1 MDYRREIVGLLGA
14 CGVAVALTQV
24 VACGDS
30 AHCHDTSFCPD
41 SDDPGATTVTTSP
54 GATTNAS
61 AATDSTTAGGTGGAT
76 AGTTAGSTSSSTSTG
91 GGETTGASATG
102 STGPATTSGTTTG
115 DATTDAT
122 TGAVD
127 MSIPVHEIPGL
138 VSITFYERTGG
149 DAPTEYTF
157 AVLGPELTTQL
168 ADPLNMNNRDIQGTS
183 VEFYDVHYSDIDG
196 NFDVDGSYLTIAGS
210 FGAKLPSGGGLNLA
224 EISLNYEDD
233 SVEYGSFLA
242 SFVALGDNAA
252 PDTAEL
258 AIDGDLQTHTTMGNN
273 VDQPEMRLR
282 VTLGFMSSLIPE

>member
-1 MDYRREIVGLLGA
+1 MVCQREIVGFWGMCCVLL
-14 CGVAVALTQV
+14 LMTQV
-24 VACGDS
+24 TACGDDS
-30 AHCHDTSFCPD
+30 ATCADTSRCFD
-41 SDDPGATTVTTSP
+41 SDDSSATTATTSP
-54 GATTNAS
+54 GATTS
-61 AATDSTTAGGTGGAT
+61 ATSTSSATTAGGTGGAT
-76 AGTTAGSTSSSTSTG
+76 AGTTVASTSSTTGDATTS
-91 GGETTGASATG
+91 ETTTG
-102 STGPATTSGTTTG
+102 STGPGTTVGTTILPG
-115 DATTDAT
+115 TTDAT

-157 AVLGPELTTQL
+157 TVLGPELTTQL

-196 NFDVDGSYLTIAGS
+196 NFDADGSYLTIAGS

-273 VDQPEMRLR
+273 VDEPDKRLR
-282 VTLGFMSSLIPE
+282 VTLGFMSSLVPE